1 MLVLATISTYPRALV
16 SHASIRPT
24 LLITGASG
32 YLGRHLLT
40 RRDQGRQVVGTY
52 LSATPPL
59 GVQSHKLE
67 IRDEAAVRGLLER
80 VQPAVVIH
88 TAYRRDE
95 PEVTLDGT
103 RHLARACADVGARL
117 IFISTD
123 LVFDGQRGEYRETDR
138 PNPLDSYGA
147 AKVAAE
153 REVLQRGGVVTRTSL
168 IYGFDPLDPITER
181 LIAAPLR
188 QGQHPRLFVDEYRSP
203 AYGPDLAEALLE
215 LAAGSFDGLLH
226 LAGPQRLSRY
236 EFGLKLADY
245 LGLDPGG
252 IKPTRIAE
260 SGLIRPADCS
270 LDCRLAASLLRSP
283 LRSVDEVIASR
294 PRVGAPFRPSG

>member
-1 MLVLATISTYPRALV
+1 VEPGWR
-16 SHASIRPT
+16 
-24 LLITGASG
+24 
-32 YLGRHLLT
+32 
-40 RRDQGRQVVGTY
+40 VVGTY
-52 LSATPPL
+52 ASAAPAL
-59 GVQSHKLE
+59 GVQLERLE
-67 IRDEAAVRGLLER
+67 IRDEGAVRGLLER
-80 VQPAVVIH
+80 VGPAVVIH
-88 TAYRRDE
+88 TAYRRHE
-95 PEVTLDGT
+95 PDVTIDGT
-103 RHLARACADVGARL
+103 RHLARACADLGARL

-153 REVLQRGGVVTRTSL
+153 GEVLQRGGVVSRTSL

-181 LIAAPLR
+181 LIAAPLHR
-188 QGQHPRLFVDEYRSP
+188 GEHPRLFVDEFRSP
-203 AYGPDLAEALLE
+203 VYGPDLAEALLE
-215 LAAGSFDGLLH
+215 LAAGSFKGLFH

-236 EFGLKLADY
+236 DFGLKLAGY

-270 LDCRLAASLLRSP
+270 LDSRLAASLLRRP

-294 PRVGAPFRPSG
+294 PRVGAPF